1 MRTEYLMA
9 QVPERLGDMTEPLWH
24 TVHTYELTPTARD
37 GIRAFLDTAFEGGF
51 SDDDWD
57 HTLGG
62 IHAYARDGSGL
73 LAHGSVVQRRV
84 IHAHRSYRIGYV
96 EGVAVRADRRREGL
110 GGRVM
115 TALERVIDGAYAFG
129 ALSASDT
136 GAALYAARGWQ
147 VWQGQIGV
155 QGLSGVVPLP
165 DEEGSTYVRGAAGR
179 PLPSPSRKLIFDW
192 RDGDVL

>member
-1 MRTEYLMA
+1 MRPEYLVA

-24 TVHTYELTPTARD
+24 IAHTYELTPTARD

-62 IHAYARDGSGL
+62 IHAYARDNSGL

-115 TALERVIDGAYAFG
+115 AALERVIDGAYTFG
-129 ALSASDT
+129 ALSASAT
-136 GAALYAARGWQ
+136 GAGLYAARGWQ
-147 VWQGQIGV
+147 VWQGRIGV
-155 QGLSGVVPLP
+155 QGLSRVELLP
-165 DEEGSTYVRGAAGR
+165 DEEGTTYVRAAGSR